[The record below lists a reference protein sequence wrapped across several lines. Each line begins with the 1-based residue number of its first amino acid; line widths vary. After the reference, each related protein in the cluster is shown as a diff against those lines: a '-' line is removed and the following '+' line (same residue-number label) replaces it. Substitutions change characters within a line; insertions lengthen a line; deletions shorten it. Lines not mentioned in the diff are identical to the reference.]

1 MRVTFLIV
9 FWLLCRC
16 IIQTLDSVIFSL
28 EKINLSNIQYNY
40 QMIILKLC
48 RLIFT
53 LFEGQSVRIP
63 AFLKCFKFDKSK
75 TPKCGSLQLLILG
88 FVKGDVEKTILF
100 SEVLIQY
107 YFSHYIVNSLTVE
120 IIPGKSLYSCRLT
133 QHFTQRMQLISS

>member
-1 MRVTFLIV
+1 MKVTFLIV

-28 EKINLSNIQYNY
+28 EKINLSKIQYNY

-48 RLIFT
+48 RLIFM
-53 LFEGQSVRIP
+53 LSEGQSVGIP
-63 AFLKCFKFDKSK
+63 AFLKCFKFAKSE
-75 TPKCGSLQLLILG
+75 TSKCESLQLLILG
-88 FVKGDVEKTILF
+88 FVKGGLEKTILF

-107 YFSHYIVNSLTVE
+107 YFSRYIVNSLTVE